1 MANPRKAKPA
11 GTAPAAGSGGKKYK
25 RKQKNNSRTDGFH
38 WAMDKAPR
46 IDEEMHGLQMIPAAF
61 FTAVIIMITRMHTY
75 ERPMDQF
82 YWSGGGN
89 QLADFFSW
97 FKMAFILAC
106 AVFALLFLLYRL
118 FSHTII
124 IKKTVLYIPMGIYVL
139 FVLLSYGFSS
149 DKQYAL
155 LGWNDRF
162 EGTLTLL
169 SYMLML
175 FYIINTVRT
184 EKGVKWIIYPV
195 AVTSGIL
202 GLLGL
207 TQALGHDFFRTALG
221 KRLITPAS
229 YWPNVDSLTFTF
241 KNNEIYQTVYN
252 INYVSFY
259 LTLLIPLFGLIFI
272 HSFRKGK
279 QEKLWKKVA
288 WGVLFTLLI
297 FNLIGSASSGGFL
310 GLAVVML
317 LALVMLNKRLLQ
329 WWKPVAILLVLT
341 VLMGGIT
348 YQRWVPEI
356 TGAASSV
363 LDLNKSTP
371 AADSSSGA
379 GTASPSAGSGADN
392 SASGAKAGSDNISPG
407 SIKPTIDYFDTEA
420 TDIKTSINGNPLT
433 IVLHP
438 ASDKSIESISAQDGK
453 GNPIS
458 LTPINDENNS
468 FAVEDSRFK
477 DYITLSYAYDGERYY
492 VVANTAGMEWPF
504 TITDQNGVMYR
515 NQLGKLV
522 KLKPVEHIGWSKN
535 PGFGSG
541 RGYIWSRT
549 IPMLKD
555 HLILGSGADTYCLDF
570 PHYDYAGKYSSNW
583 DINMIVDKPHNM
595 YMGAMIGT
603 GGISLLALLV
613 LFGVYVVQS
622 IRLFWRSRYPSFLHF
637 AGSGI
642 FLGIFGFLVS
652 AFVDDS
658 SVSIMPLFY
667 GLLGTGVS
675 INLILK
681 RGLDNEKDKER
692 STNSN
697 IQ

>member
-1 MANPRKAKPA
+1 MANSKKPQPTKPA
-11 GTAPAAGSGGKKYK
+11 ATNIASKKDKSRAGYKK
-25 RKQKNNSRTDGFH
+25 NSPTDGCI
-38 WAMDKAPR
+38 WSMDKAPR
-46 IDEEMHGLQMIPAAF
+46 VDEEIHWLQLVPAAF

-75 ERPMDQF
+75 QRPMNQF
-82 YWSGGGN
+82 YWSSGGDN
-89 QLADFFSW
+89 LADFFSW

-118 FSHTII
+118 FSHTLI
-124 IKKTVLYIPMGIYVL
+124 IKKTVLYIPMVIYAV
-139 FVLLSYGFSS
+139 FVLLSYAFSS
-149 DKQYAL
+149 YKQYAL

-175 FYIINTVRT
+175 FYIINTLRT
-184 EKGVKWIIYPV
+184 ERGIKWVLYPL

-207 TQALGHDFFRTALG
+207 TQAIGHDFFRTALG
-221 KRLITPAS
+221 KRLITPMS

-279 QEKLWKKVA
+279 QEANWKKIA
-288 WGVLFTLLI
+288 WGALFALLI

-310 GLAVVML
+310 GLAATML
-317 LALVMLNKRLLQ
+317 LALILLNKRLLQ
-329 WWKPVAILLVLT
+329 WWKPVAVLLVVT
-341 VLMGGIT
+341 VIMGGIT

-356 TGAASSV
+356 TSAAAGVLGNHSSTQ
-363 LDLNKSTP
+363 KTTP
-371 AADSSSGA
+371 IE
-379 GTASPSAGSGADN
+379 TDN
-392 SASGAKAGSDNISPG
+392 VAPG

-420 TDIKTSINGNPLT
+420 TDVKTSINGNPLT
-433 IVLHP
+433 LEIHP
-438 ASDKSIESISAQDGK
+438 ASDGSIDSIVAKDGDGK
-453 GNPIS
+453 PIQ
-458 LTPINDENNS
+458 LTAINEKHNS
-468 FAVEDSRFK
+468 FALEDDRFK
-477 DYITLSYAYDGERYY
+477 NYITLTYAYDGERYY
-492 VVANTAGMEWPF
+492 LSADTAGMEWPF
-504 TITDQNGVMYR
+504 TITKDNGVMYR

-522 KLKPVEHIGWSKN
+522 KLKPVEHIGWSNN

-570 PHYDYAGKYSSNW
+570 PHYDYAGKYSVNW

-613 LFGVYVVQS
+613 LFGMYAVQS
-622 IRLFWRSRYPSFLHF
+622 IRLFWKSRYPSFLHF
-637 AGSGI
+637 AGAGI
-642 FLGIFGFLVS
+642 FLGILGFLVS

-658 SVSIMPLFY
+658 SVSLMPLFY

-675 INLILK
+675 INLMLK
-681 RGLDNEKDKER
+681 RGLKREEG
-692 STNSN
+692 
-697 IQ
+697 

>member
-1 MANPRKAKPA
+1 MANSKKPQPTKPA
-11 GTAPAAGSGGKKYK
+11 AANAASKKDKSRAGYK
-25 RKQKNNSRTDGFH
+25 KNSPTDGCI
-38 WAMDKAPR
+38 WSMDKAPR
-46 IDEEMHGLQMIPAAF
+46 VDEEIHWLQLVPAAF

-75 ERPMDQF
+75 QRPMDQF
-82 YWSGGGN
+82 YWSSGGDS
-89 QLADFFSW
+89 LADFFSW

-118 FSHTII
+118 FSHTLI
-124 IKKTVLYIPMGIYVL
+124 IKKTVLYIPMVIYAV
-139 FVLLSYGFSS
+139 FVLLSYAFSS
-149 DKQYAL
+149 YKQYAL

-175 FYIINTVRT
+175 FYIINTLRT
-184 EKGVKWIIYPV
+184 ERSIKWVLYPL

-207 TQALGHDFFRTALG
+207 TQAIGHDFFRTALG
-221 KRLITPAS
+221 KRLITPTS

-279 QEKLWKKVA
+279 QEANWKKIA
-288 WGVLFTLLI
+288 WGALFALLI

-310 GLAVVML
+310 GLAATML
-317 LALVMLNKRLLQ
+317 LALILLNKRLLQ
-329 WWKPVAILLVLT
+329 WWKPVAVLLVVT
-341 VLMGGIT
+341 VIMGGIT

-356 TGAASSV
+356 TSAAAGVLGNHSSTQ
-363 LDLNKSTP
+363 KTTP
-371 AADSSSGA
+371 IE
-379 GTASPSAGSGADN
+379 TDN
-392 SASGAKAGSDNISPG
+392 VAPG

-420 TDIKTSINGNPLT
+420 TDVKTSINGNPLT
-433 IVLHP
+433 LEIHP
-438 ASDKSIESISAQDGK
+438 ASDGSIDSIVAKDGDGK
-453 GNPIS
+453 PIQ
-458 LTPINDENNS
+458 LTAINEKHNS
-468 FAVEDSRFK
+468 FALEDGRFK
-477 DYITLSYAYDGERYY
+477 NYITLTYAYDGERYY
-492 VVANTAGMEWPF
+492 LSANTAGMEWPF
-504 TITDQNGVMYR
+504 TITEDNGVMYR

-522 KLKPVEHIGWSKN
+522 KLKPVEHMGWSNN

-570 PHYDYAGKYSSNW
+570 PHYDYAGKYSANW

-613 LFGVYVVQS
+613 LFGMYAVQS
-622 IRLFWRSRYPSFLHF
+622 IRLFWKSRYPSFLHF

-642 FLGIFGFLVS
+642 FLGILGFLVS

-658 SVSIMPLFY
+658 SVSLMPLFY

-675 INLILK
+675 INLMLRRGLK
-681 RGLDNEKDKER
+681 REEG
-692 STNSN
+692 
-697 IQ
+697 

>member
-1 MANPRKAKPA
+1 MANSKKPKPA
-11 GTAPAAGSGGKKYK
+11 ETASAQASSGKDSTKSKHKK
-25 RKQKNNSRTDGFH
+25 NSLTDH
-38 WAMDKAPR
+38 LQWSMDKAPR
-46 IDEEMHGLQMIPAAF
+46 IDEEMHWLQMVPAAF

-75 ERPMDQF
+75 QRPMDQF
-82 YWSGGGN
+82 YWSGGGDN
-89 QLADFFSW
+89 LADFFSW
-97 FKMAFILAC
+97 FKMAFILTC
-106 AVFALLFLLYRL
+106 AVFVLLVLLYQL
-118 FSHTII
+118 FSHTLL
-124 IKKTVLYIPMGIYVL
+124 IKKTVLYIPMGIYAV
-139 FVLLSYGFSS
+139 FVLLSYAFSN
-149 DKQYAL
+149 DKQFSL

-175 FYIINTVRT
+175 FYIINAVRT
-184 EKGVKWIIYPV
+184 EKGVKWILYPT
-195 AVTSGIL
+195 AVTSGLL

-207 TQALGHDFFRTALG
+207 TQALGHDFFRTSLG
-221 KRLITPAS
+221 KRLITPTS
-229 YWPNVDSLTFTF
+229 YWPNVDSLSFTF

-272 HSFRKGK
+272 HSFLKGK
-279 QEKLWKKVA
+279 QEKLWKKIA
-288 WGVLFTLLI
+288 WGALFTLLI

-310 GLAVVML
+310 GLGVGIV
-317 LALVMLNKRLLQ
+317 LALILLNKRLLH
-329 WWKPVAILLVLT
+329 WWKPVAILLVLA
-341 VLMGGIT
+341 VLMGGVT
-348 YQRWVPEI
+348 YQRWLPEI

-363 LDLNKSTP
+363 LGLNASAQKTADSP
-371 AADSSSGA
+371 AA
-379 GTASPSAGSGADN
+379 T
-392 SASGAKAGSDNISPG
+392 AKADTVSPG
-407 SIKPTIDYFDTEA
+407 AIKPTIDYFDTEA
-420 TDIKTSINGNPLT
+420 TDVKTSINGNPLT

-438 ASDKSIESISAQDGK
+438 SSDNSIKSIGAQDGE

-458 LTPINDENNS
+458 LTPINAENS
-468 FAVEDSRFK
+468 QFALDDSRFR

-504 TITDQNGVMYR
+504 TITDNGVMYR

-522 KLKPVEHIGWSKN
+522 KLKPVPHIGWANN

-595 YMGAMIGT
+595 YMDAMIGT
-603 GGISLLALLV
+603 GGISLLALLA
-613 LFGVYVVQS
+613 LFVVYAAQS
-622 IRLFWRSRYPSFLHF
+622 IRIFWGSRYSSFLHF
-637 AGSGI
+637 VGAGI
-642 FLGIFGFLVS
+642 FLGILSFLVS

-667 GLLGTGVS
+667 GLLGTG
-675 INLILK
+675 IATNLMLK
-681 RGLDNEKDKER
+681 PCLKKKTD
-692 STNSN
+692 
-697 IQ
+697 